1 MWRMVWRYSI
11 LVLAVAFAGWSNGT
25 TVVLSGDEGTVHR
38 SRGTMQ
44 STAAADLEAV
54 TLGNARY
61 IEAARTASGDI
72 FEEILASDFLC
83 TMPDGTLLDRA
94 AFIARTR
101 GSSPVPG
108 LAAHDVRI
116 RMLDDVAIV
125 HAATS
130 FRNADGSTGRGRY
143 TDVWARRDGR
153 WVAVAAQF
161 LRQ

>member
-1 MWRMVWRYSI
+1 MVSRYRV
-11 LVLAVAFAGWSNGT
+11 LVVVLAFTGWSNGT
-25 TVVLSGDEGTVHR
+25 TVALTVDEGTLR
-38 SRGTMQ
+38 QSRGSMQ
-44 STAAADLEAV
+44 TTAAADLEAV
-54 TLGNARY
+54 TRGNARY

-101 GSSPVPG
+101 SSPPVPD
-108 LAAHDVRI
+108 LTAHDVRV
-116 RMLDDVAIV
+116 RMLGEVAIV